1 MNSKTAFRNTF
12 KLLNSERPVF
22 VPFVYGLTAKLAQM
36 PLEEMTSDASYY
48 THSLEDAGELFS
60 YDGIINNFD
69 TTIEAGLCGCEL
81 EWPDDYAS
89 PRVTGGSQLEPDKV
103 NPEESSRI
111 QVLLETT
118 KRIAMSKG
126 KDVAVIG
133 ILTGPCTLV
142 KTLTGDSNNEIESV
156 IPQVGSLLTK
166 LVKSVCETRVDAVFF
181 REDLL
186 DNSYRDALLAHRKPY
201 TDVYGTL
208 FNLIKYYNC
217 PPALI
222 MKNIELDFIS
232 ELSGMIRP
240 GGLILL
246 GRKVSPDD
254 MTHLHELSSSLKI
267 AFGLPLRVE
276 NPDESESQFAVI
288 SQFVRSHKPTGFF
301 YVSEGEIPY
310 DMPLEPFHNLI
321 TRMQNDWNVTQEEK
335 NGIYRQ
341 R

>member
-22 VPFVYGLTAKLAQM
+22 VPFVYGLAAKLAQL
-36 PLEEMTSDASYY
+36 PLEEMTSDAGYY
-48 THSLEDAGELFS
+48 THSLEDACELFK

-69 TTIEAGLCGCEL
+69 ATIEAGLCGCEL
-81 EWPDDYAS
+81 EWPDDYTS
-89 PRVTGGSQLEPDKV
+89 PRVTSCRQLEPDEV

-118 KRIAMSKG
+118 KRIAMSRG

-133 ILTGPCTLV
+133 ILTGPCSLV
-142 KTLTGDSNNEIESV
+142 KTLTGDKNNKIESI
-156 IPQVGSLLTK
+156 IPQVGGLLTK
-166 LVKSVCETRVDAVFF
+166 LAKSLCELRVDAVFF

-186 DNSYRDALLAHRKPY
+186 DNGYRDELLAHSKPY

-217 PPALI
+217 SPGFI

-232 ELSGMIRP
+232 ELHGMIQP

-246 GRKVSPDD
+246 GRKVSSDD
-254 MTHLHELSSSLKI
+254 MTYLHELSGSLKI
-267 AFGLPLRVE
+267 AFGLPLPME
-276 NPDESESQFAVI
+276 NPDESESQFTVI
-288 SQFVRSHKPTGFF
+288 SRFVSSHKPTGFF
-301 YVSEGEIPY
+301 YVSEGEIPH
-310 DMPLEPFHNLI
+310 DMPLETIHNLI
-321 TRMQNDWNVTQEEK
+321 AKMQNA
-335 NGIYRQ
+335 
-341 R
+341 